1 MDFKLK
7 FLKTLFKVIFLLL
20 LCHIQIGCGIDKK
33 KKGPAERDS
42 VTVEIDSALIHLSDT
57 TWNNPDGTPV
67 LYRNAFVT
75 NNTQHSIILEKPFAD
90 KRIIKLAADIIFF
103 RKYKIWDNPVIIK
116 WEEKNDYFTLK
127 PGAREKFLIAD
138 PFHEGDS
145 AGLILDVGLDTTQKR
160 IYRYRHY
167 FYIDRKKG
175 VFPMDETPVSLKNQK
190 RKE

>member
-1 MDFKLK
+1 MKTFYQIF
-7 FLKTLFKVIFLLL
+7 FLIFI
-20 LCHIQIGCGIDKK
+20 IQVLSGCGY
-33 KKGPAERDS
+33 KGKENETPEKDS
-42 VTVEIDSALIHLSDT
+42 VTVEIDSALIHLNDS

-67 LYRNAFVT
+67 LFRNAFVT
-75 NNTQHSIILEKPFAD
+75 NNTQHTIILEKPFAD

-103 RKYKIWDNPVIIK
+103 RKYKIWDNPIIIK

-167 FYIDRKKG
+167 FYFDRGKG